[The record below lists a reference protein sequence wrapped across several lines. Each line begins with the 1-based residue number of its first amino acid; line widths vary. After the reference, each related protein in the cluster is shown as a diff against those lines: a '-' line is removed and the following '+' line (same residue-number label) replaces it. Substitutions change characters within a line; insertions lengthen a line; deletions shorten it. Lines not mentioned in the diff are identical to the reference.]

1 MDLLELARGYLGQ
14 AKARL
19 DDASDAVGEGNYAY
33 ALRLSQECVELSV
46 KAALRSA
53 AIEYPKLHEVSELLE
68 TFAPRF
74 PPWFAAEIPFIK
86 ASSLSLFKKRE
97 LAFYGGEDMALPPE
111 KVIGKEDG
119 MNAVESARRAF
130 ADCERLIGP
139 PRGESPSGAATG
151 QP

>member
-1 MDLLELARGYLGQ
+1 MDLLALARGYLGQ

-19 DDASDAVGEGNYAY
+19 DDASGAIGDGNYAY

-74 PPWFAAEIPFIK
+74 PPWFTEEMPFIRTT
-86 ASSLSLFKKRE
+86 SSSLFKKRE
-97 LAFYGGEDMALPPE
+97 LAFYGGEDMALPPD
-111 KVIGKEDG
+111 KVIGEEDG
-119 MNAVESARRAF
+119 RNAFESAKRVF
-130 ADCERLIGP
+130 ADCEKLI
-139 PRGESPSGAATG
+139 PR
-151 QP
+151 